1 MVAAG
6 LLFGF
11 AMLWLRAG
19 WLQIAQ
25 HRHYAERA
33 ERNQEQ
39 RVLVRPVR
47 GQLLDRYGEPLAHD
61 LVTYS
66 VSAAPREMANP
77 RTTAGDLAKTLG
89 IAPKKLERE
98 FTRRPRFLWVARRVD
113 PNRGLEISSW
123 KRRGVYVSAE
133 TQREYLL
140 GDAACEIL
148 GRTNLDHIG
157 IDGLELQLDDE
168 LRGQPGWATL
178 FRDGRGRSHALPGG
192 LRRSPENGRNVVLT
206 IDAELQSIAEMHLAR
221 AVDTLDAVRAF
232 ALFLDPRTGEVL
244 ASVNIPHLPP
254 GKARNWNFT
263 DQFEPGS
270 TFKVVAAG
278 AALEEGLARP
288 NQVFQAAADG
298 QLLLAPGAVFHD
310 THKQAS
316 YTFRDAIRWSS
327 NIVMGKLGIMLGAE
341 RLYRYC
347 TTLGFGGITGIGF
360 PGEAAGKLRSPAQW
374 SLRSCPTIA
383 IGHELSVTPIQLAL
397 AYGAIANG
405 GILMEPMLV
414 REVRDADGAVVRT
427 HAPRAAQRVFSAK
440 TTELLREMLTAVVD
454 SGTAKAARV
463 PGTKIAGKT
472 GTAQKY
478 DAAVG
483 TYGARKYISSFVGF
497 APADNPTLVGVVVID
512 EPRGKRYYGGEVAAP
527 VFREILFDLRRL
539 SRDEFR
545 PASAMVAVQ
554 PPAPAA
560 VVVPDLHLLPPTAAR
575 RRLAESRLSARFEGE
590 GTRVIAQHPVA
601 GSASERGGAVTLWLS
616 APADSVNRVL
626 PDLAGLSV
634 REALRRLARLS
645 VRARPSG
652 SGLVVRQDP
661 PAGTSLPLRGECR
674 LWFKPGAAPAPVA
687 VPAVPGER
695 VTVATLAP

>member
-1 MVAAG
+1 VAAAG

-11 AMLWLRAG
+11 AVLWLRVG

-47 GQLLDRYGEPLAHD
+47 GQILDRYGEPLAHD

-66 VSAAPREMANP
+66 VSAAPREMTDP
-77 RTTAGDLAKTLG
+77 RATACDLAKTLG
-89 IAPKKLERE
+89 LTAKKLERE

-178 FRDGRGRSHALPGG
+178 FRDGRGFSHALPGG

-206 IDAELQSIAEMHLAR
+206 LDAELQSIAEMHLAR

-270 TFKVVAAG
+270 TFKIVAAG

-288 NQVFQAAADG
+288 DQVFQASADG
-298 QLLLAPGAVFHD
+298 KLLLAPGAVFHD
-310 THKQAS
+310 VHKQAS
-316 YTFRDAIRWSS
+316 CTFRDAIRWSS
-327 NIVMGKLGIMLGAE
+327 NIVMGKLGIMLGPE

-360 PGEAAGKLRSPAQW
+360 PGEAGGKLRSPAQW

-414 REVRDADGAVVRT
+414 REVREPDGAVAHT
-427 HAPRAAQRVFSAK
+427 HVPRAVQRVFSAR
-440 TTELLREMLTAVVD
+440 TTELMRGMLTAVVD

-463 PGTKIAGKT
+463 LGTPIAGKT

-527 VFREILFDLRRL
+527 VFREILLDLRRL
-539 SRDEFR
+539 ARDEFR
-545 PASAMVAVQ
+545 GAYAAVAAR

-560 VVVPDLHLLPPTAAR
+560 VVVPDLHLLLPGAAR
-575 RRLAESRLSARFEGE
+575 RRLAESHLSVRFAGA
-590 GTRVIAQHPVA
+590 GMRVIAQHPVA
-601 GSASERGGAVTLWLS
+601 GSESERGGTVTLWLS
-616 APADSVNRVL
+616 APSDSASRVL
-626 PDLAGLSV
+626 PDLARLSV
-634 REALRRLARLS
+634 REALRSLACLS
-645 VRARPSG
+645 VHARIEG
-652 SGLVVRQDP
+652 SGLVTRQEP
-661 PAGTSLPLRGECR
+661 PPGTALPLRGDCR
-674 LWFKPGAAPAPVA
+674 LWFKPGAVPAPAA
-687 VPAVPGER
+687 SSAGER
-695 VTVATLAP
+695 IAVATGAP